1 MFRSIIEM
9 AIPGFMMYLFQ
20 GFESS
25 FFEELDHESED
36 LESRGKLDEEEEE
49 EDSEVFGYDNL
60 TGKQYPRI
68 RKRKPNRYQLGPLS
82 SDNHEFEK

>member
-1 MFRSIIEM
+1 M
-9 AIPGFMMYLFQ
+9 AIPGFMMYLFH

-25 FFEELDHESED
+25 FFEELDNELFD
-36 LESRGKLDEEEEE
+36 NDSRDKLDEEGEE

-68 RKRKPNRYQLGPLS
+68 RKRKPNRYQLGPLT
-82 SDNHEFEK
+82 SDKNEFEK